1 MFCWVRPYEKK
12 ALEKAVNG
20 QFPLVFAKNYD
31 DYKNRIK
38 KDDYLIFSLSRAKN
52 LNKVKLLVRSF
63 PNFQFNLY
71 ALGEERMVSYH
82 FEIMDELNVT
92 RGQYTANCF
101 VENYLGKIEDLW
113 AWNQKNDSFS
123 YPQLSEEEANELI
136 I

>member
-1 MFCWVRPYEKK
+1 MSYTRMLCWVRPHEKK
-12 ALEKAVNG
+12 ALKKAVNK

-31 DYKNRIK
+31 DYKKRINK
-38 KDDYLIFSLSRAKN
+38 GDYLIFSLSRAKN

-113 AWNQKNDSFS
+113 AWNQQTPTK
-123 YPQLSEEEANELI
+123 I
-136 I
+136 IFAD